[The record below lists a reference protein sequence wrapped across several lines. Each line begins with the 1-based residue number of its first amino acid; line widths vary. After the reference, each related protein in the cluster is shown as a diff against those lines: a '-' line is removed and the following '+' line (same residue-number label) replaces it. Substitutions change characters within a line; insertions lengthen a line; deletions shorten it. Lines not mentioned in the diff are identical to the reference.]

1 MAIDTLNYSNMI
13 TCNEITG
20 EITAHKRKYFFERY
34 LWSINPAC
42 NQTYNY
48 GT

>member
-20 EITAHKRKYFFERY
+20 EITAHKRKIFFWTIFMKHQSS
-34 LWSINPAC
+34 LQSNL
-42 NQTYNY
+42 
-48 GT
+48 